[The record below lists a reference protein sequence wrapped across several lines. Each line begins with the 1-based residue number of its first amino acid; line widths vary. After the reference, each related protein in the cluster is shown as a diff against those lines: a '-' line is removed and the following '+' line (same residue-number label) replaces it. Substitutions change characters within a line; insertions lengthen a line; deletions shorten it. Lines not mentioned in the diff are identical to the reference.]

1 LNSELI
7 VRIKPR
13 AEREIKAAAA
23 WWSVNRTDAP
33 GAIRLDLQE
42 ALESLASLPDIGR
55 KVENSR
61 DPETRRLFLPRVK
74 YHVYFRRRGKYLEVL
89 AFWHASR
96 GQSPSV

>member
-1 LNSELI
+1 MTLALI
-7 VRIKPR
+7 VRVKPR

-23 WWSVNRTDAP
+23 WWSINRTAAP
-33 GAIRLDLQE
+33 GAIRIDLQE

-55 KVENSR
+55 KVENAR

-74 YHVYFRRRGKYLEVL
+74 YHVYYRPRGQYLEIL

-96 GQSPSV
+96 GQGASV